1 VMNNVIA
8 NCSSGGIAVE
18 NSCTALLV
26 NNTIINCPK
35 GIKCFDLGRWN
46 PPYSLNPGGGTAT
59 VINCTIWDCSPSIY
73 LEDSSNTK
81 IPDRG
86 SHVTVRYCD
95 VKGGTASIT
104 ISGTY
109 STYTWGEGNI
119 NLDPLFANA
128 TDPNLRKRDYHLKS
142 LAGRWNPTT
151 QMWVKDL
158 VNSSCIDTG
167 DPNDPNYSDWTA
179 ELWPNGRRINM
190 GAYGG
195 TPEASMSLLTV
206 GNIGDLNNDDTVDFL
221 DFANFA
227 ASWETHLP
235 LFTVLALGPPPLRE
249 DLDRNKIV
257 DCNDLSI
264 FVNNWL
270 WQE

>member
-1 VMNNVIA
+1 MLFR
-8 NCSSGGIAVE
+8 S
-18 NSCTALLV
+18 LV
-26 NNTIINCPK
+26 
-35 GIKCFDLGRWN
+35 
-46 PPYSLNPGGGTAT
+46 
-59 VINCTIWDCSPSIY
+59 
-73 LEDSSNTK
+73 
-81 IPDRG
+81 
-86 SHVTVRYCD
+86 
-95 VKGGTASIT
+95 
-104 ISGTY
+104 
-109 STYTWGEGNI
+109 
-119 NLDPLFANA
+119 
-128 TDPNLRKRDYHLKS
+128 
-142 LAGRWNPTT
+142 GRWNPTT
-151 QMWVKDL
+151 QTWVRDL
-158 VNSSCIDTG
+158 VHSPCIDTG

-195 TPEASMSLLTV
+195 TPEASMSLSTV